1 MRTGKITPRVARRAT
16 VLSLS
21 AVVAL
26 SGVISSAQTTRPAVG
41 PERPFQLAPRVERTL
56 PNGLRV
62 IVTRQTVVPK
72 VSVTLTILA
81 GLASDPPNLTGL
93 ATMTGESIQ
102 EGTKLRTSREIR
114 HQVFGMGGTLS
125 AAASQD
131 YTSITARGLSEFA
144 PGLIDL
150 VADVAMNPT
159 FPEQE
164 VGILKQQHLQALEQA
179 QASPQ
184 FVANREFRA
193 HLFGE
198 HPYARVSETVESVN
212 AVNRERL
219 GTFHHDYYKPNNAF
233 LLVVGAIEP
242 EQVFTAAQKA
252 FGGWAKFETNP
263 PKVVPQPSIEGRH
276 VYFVQRPNSVQ
287 SSISIGN
294 FTVKRSD
301 PHWYEMALANTIFGG
316 AFNSRIVRNIREDKG
331 YTYSPSSLFQAF
343 RQAGF
348 YKFDADV
355 RNEVTG
361 PTLTEVFKEI
371 DKLKAEGSS
380 GDELN
385 GAKQYMRGVFPYQTS
400 SQTGLAAVLNLV
412 YVFGLPKDY
421 PETFRAKIAAI
432 TPEQV
437 KAGANE
443 LFGSGGG
450 MVVVVVGDWGKVK
463 DQLADYK
470 DITFLDISGK
480 KTAAPGD

>member
-1 MRTGKITPRVARRAT
+1 VIRR
-16 VLSLS
+16 VLSVASVS
-21 AVVAL
+21 AVLAVSCAAPTF
-26 SGVISSAQTTRPAVG
+26 AQTERPAVG
-41 PERPFQLAPRVERTL
+41 PERPFQLAPRLERTL
-56 PNGLRV
+56 PNGMRV

-72 VSVTLTILA
+72 VSVTLTILS
-81 GLASDPPNLTGL
+81 GLASDPPNMAGL
-93 ATMTGESIQ
+93 AAITGEAIQ
-102 EGTKLRTSREIR
+102 EGTKLRTSQDISR
-114 HQVFGMGGTLS
+114 QVFGMGGSLS

-131 YTSITARGLSEFA
+131 YTSITARGLSEFSA
-144 PGLIDL
+144 GLIDL
-150 VADVAMNPT
+150 VADVAMNPA

-164 VGILKQQHLQALEQA
+164 VAILKQQHLQSLEQQ

-198 HPYARVSETVESVN
+198 HPYARVSETVESIN

-219 GTFHHDYYKPNNAF
+219 GTFHHDYYRPNNAF
-233 LLVVGAIEP
+233 LLVVGAIDP
-242 EQVFTAAQKA
+242 DQVFAAATKA
-252 FGGWAKFETNP
+252 FGGWPKVANEP
-263 PKVVPQPSIEGRH
+263 PKSVPQPSIEGRH
-276 VYFVQRPNSVQ
+276 VYFVQRPNSIQ
-287 SSISIGN
+287 SSISVGN
-294 FTVKRSD
+294 FTVKRND
-301 PHWYEMALANTIFGG
+301 PRWYEMYLANTIFGG

-371 DKLKAEGSS
+371 DKLRAEGSD
-380 GDELN
+380 GAELN
-385 GAKQYMRGVFPYQTS
+385 GAKQYLRGLFPYQTS
-400 SQTGLAAVLNLV
+400 SQAGLAAVLNSV
-412 YVFGLPKDY
+412 YLFNLPKDY

-437 KAGANE
+437 KAGANA

-450 MVVVVVGDWGKVK
+450 SVVVIVGDWAKVK
-463 DQLADYK
+463 DQLAEYK

-480 KTAAPGD
+480 KTTAPGE